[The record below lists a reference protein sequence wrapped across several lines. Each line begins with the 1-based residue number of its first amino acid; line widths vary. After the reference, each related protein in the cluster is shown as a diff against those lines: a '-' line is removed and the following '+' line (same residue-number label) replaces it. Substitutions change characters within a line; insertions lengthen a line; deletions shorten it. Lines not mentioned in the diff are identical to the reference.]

1 VFNAFSAYTLVGNII
16 SVFIFVYPVLMS
28 IMWMCGAVFYW
39 YWFEK
44 DGSDPARPP
53 VLKEFPKIAL
63 IVPCYNEEQDAE
75 DTVENLLKQD
85 YPNFEVIAINDGSKD
100 RTGEILDR
108 LVEKH
113 PNLRVILQA
122 KNQGKAMGLRM
133 AALCTDAEYLMCID
147 GDALLAPDACIWMIR
162 HFQMNPRL
170 GAVTGNPRLR
180 TRSTLLGRIQV
191 GEFSS
196 IIGLIKR
203 AQRIYGRLFTVSG
216 VCVMFRRTAIHSV
229 GYWST
234 DMLCEDIDASWRLQL
249 GYTSDAHGSVTTGG
263 EPWDIRFE
271 PAATCWILMPETLMG
286 LWKQRLRWA
295 MGGTQAILRYSNM
308 WKDKRSRKMLPVYL
322 EYLASLV
329 WSNLMVMTMVLFGIT
344 WTLVPLGLPVPEE
357 LQVRSL
363 FPGWT
368 GVFLAT
374 VCLLQTFVAIK
385 LDSRYD
391 RRLLRTY
398 MWSIWYPIAFWLL
411 NTFTAVAAFPKT
423 LARGKGKRAVWV
435 SPDRGVRQ

>member
-1 VFNAFSAYTLVGNII
+1 MFMEFSAFSLFGMAVSI
-16 SVFIFVYPVLMS
+16 FIFVYPVLMS
-28 IMWMCGAVFYW
+28 IMWMCGAIFYW

-44 DGSDPARPP
+44 NGSDPARPP
-53 VLKEFPKIAL
+53 VLKEYPKVAL

-75 DTVENLLKQD
+75 DTVENLLRQD

-113 PNLRVILQA
+113 PNLRVIHQA

-147 GDALLAPDACIWMIR
+147 GDALLAPDAVIWMLR
-162 HFQMNPRL
+162 HFQMNPKL

-203 AQRIYGRLFTVSG
+203 AQRIYGRMFTVSG

-234 DMLCEDIDASWRLQL
+234 DMMCEDIDASWRLQL
-249 GYTSDAHGSVTTGG
+249 AG
-263 EPWDIRFE
+263 WDIRFE
-271 PAATCWILMPETLMG
+271 PAATCWILMPETLGG

-295 MGGTQAILRYSNM
+295 MGGTQAILRYSYM
-308 WKDKRSRKMLPVYL
+308 WRDPRQRRMWPVYL
-322 EYLASLV
+322 EYAASLL
-329 WSNLMVMTMVLFGIT
+329 WSYLLVASMVLFAIT
-344 WTLVPLGLPVPEE
+344 WTLVPLGLPLPAS
-357 LQVRSL
+357 LQIRSI

-368 GVFLAT
+368 GVFLAAM
-374 VCLLQTFVAIK
+374 CLLQTFLALK

-391 RRLLRTY
+391 RRLFRTY

-411 NTFTAVAAFPKT
+411 NTFTAVTAFPKT

>member
-1 VFNAFSAYTLVGNII
+1 MFLAFSAYSLLGSLV

-28 IMWMCGAVFYW
+28 LMWMCGAVFYW
-39 YWFEK
+39 FWFEK
-44 DGSDPARPP
+44 NGSDPARPP
-53 VLKEFPKIAL
+53 VLTEFPKIAL

-75 DTVENLLKQD
+75 DTVTNLLKQD

-108 LVEKH
+108 LVEQH
-113 PNLRVILQA
+113 PNLRVIHQA

-133 AALCTDAEYLMCID
+133 AAMCTDAEYLMCID
-147 GDALLAPDACIWMIR
+147 GDALLAPDACIWMLR
-162 HFQMNPRL
+162 HFQMNPKL

-234 DMLCEDIDASWRLQL
+234 DMMCEDIDASWRLQL
-249 GYTSDAHGSVTTGG
+249 QG
-263 EPWDIRFE
+263 WDVRFE
-271 PAATCWILMPETLMG
+271 PAATCWILMPETVSG

-295 MGGTQAILRYSNM
+295 MGGTQAILRYSYM
-308 WKDKRSRKMLPVYL
+308 WRDKSQRKMLPVYL
-322 EYLASLV
+322 EYLASLI
-329 WSNLMVMTMVLFGIT
+329 WSNLMVATMVLFALT
-344 WTLVPLGLPVPEE
+344 WTLVPLGLPLPEE
-357 LQVRSL
+357 LQVRTL

-374 VCLLQTFVAIK
+374 VCLLQTFVALR

-391 RRLLRTY
+391 RKLLRSY
-398 MWSIWYPIAFWLL
+398 VWAIWYPIAFWLL
-411 NTFTAVAAFPKT
+411 NTLTAVVAFPKT
-423 LARGKGKRAVWV
+423 LKRGKGKRAVWV